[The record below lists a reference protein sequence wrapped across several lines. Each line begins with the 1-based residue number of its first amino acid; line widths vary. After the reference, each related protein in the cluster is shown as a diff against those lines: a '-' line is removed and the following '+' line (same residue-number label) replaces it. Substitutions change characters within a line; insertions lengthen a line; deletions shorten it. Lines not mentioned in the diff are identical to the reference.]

1 MKKKGFALIEV
12 MFGMAF
18 ASAALL
24 GFFSFVNHLLY
35 ITSKSLNSITT
46 IEDSPIF
53 YSKVF
58 FSKNFGKIECEIKIE
73 ENSFLYNYSLNKTD
87 YSSNKNIKSL
97 YGFINIKDEKTI
109 QYLLNDHFH
118 NDKKKA
124 K

>member
-1 MKKKGFALIEV
+1 MKKNGFALIEV

-35 ITSKSLNSITT
+35 ITSKSLNSITI

-53 YSKVF
+53 YSKIF
-58 FSKNFGKIECEIKIE
+58 FTKDFGNIEGEIKIE
-73 ENSFLYNYSLNKTD
+73 ENSFLFNYSLKKID
-87 YSSNKNIKSL
+87 SSWNKNIKSL
-97 YGFINIKDEKTI
+97 YGFVNIKDEKAI
-109 QYLLNDHFH
+109 QYLINDHFYD
-118 NDKKKA
+118 DKKKA